1 MFKSNSIHPRYSF
14 IPDITMSS
22 IPPSPNNTY
31 SQSIQ
36 SISNS
41 TSIVAPF
48 SSMNINLSSSTQ
60 SQSPTLSTSLK
71 RHRGLN
77 IHRPIVYGNT
87 ATLLKKPD
95 NENTH
100 SWTIYVKG
108 LLDEDI
114 SYYISK
120 VEFILH
126 ESFQSPLRI
135 IDKWPFELTEKGWG
149 EFEIG
154 IRIYFIDP
162 SEKILQLS
170 HFLRLYPIE
179 DIFMI
184 SHPQH
189 KNTITIEYYDEIV
202 FQDPTAI
209 MVSILNNQDNESKS
223 LFSHFPSNSPY
234 DVAEKQEQSR
244 LEKVHQY
251 LVTELQKNQLR
262 QAQLTKDLKDLKIT

>member
-1 MFKSNSIHPRYSF
+1 MVV
-14 IPDITMSS
+14 DIIMSS

-48 SSMNINLSSSTQ
+48 SSMNINLSSSIQ
-60 SQSPTLSTSLK
+60 SQSPKVSISSK

-108 LLDEDI
+108 LLNEDI

-126 ESFQSPLRI
+126 ESFQFPLRI

-149 EFEIG
+149 EFEVG

-170 HFLRLYPIE
+170 HFLRLYPVE

-189 KNTITIEYYDEIV
+189 KNTITVEHYDEII

-209 MVSILNNQDNESKS
+209 IVFALNNSENESKS
-223 LFSHFPSNSPY
+223 LFNHFPCNSPY
-234 DVAEKQEQSR
+234 EIAEKEEKSR

-251 LVTELQKNQLR
+251 LVAELQKNQLR
-262 QAQLTKDLKDLKIT
+262 QSQLAKELRELKIT